1 MRKDVL
7 ATASAVALSTGF
19 ACAAQAAAP
28 VFTWTGCYIGVNAG
42 ADFGNSKWSDLAFP
56 APAGVSFGTSGGVF
70 GGQAGCNYQ
79 FQNFVIGGEGEL
91 WGSSLSGSATL
102 LGAEGAT
109 LGFKTKSD
117 MAGDLA
123 VRAGYAF
130 DRVLVF
136 GKVGVAWAH
145 YAFTETVRGYGN
157 YTDTGSGDYSGL
169 LLGLGLEYAIDSHW
183 SVKGEYDYV
192 DYGGK
197 AIPLYTVGG
206 GYDYTANI
214 RNIENIVKA
223 AVNFR
228 F

>member
-1 MRKDVL
+1 MGLQPLGLRNVARRRGGDVGL
-7 ATASAVALSTGF
+7 QDEERHGRR
-19 ACAAQAAAP
+19 P
-28 VFTWTGCYIGVNAG
+28 RGC
-42 ADFGNSKWSDLAFP
+42 
-56 APAGVSFGTSGGVF
+56 
-70 GGQAGCNYQ
+70 
-79 FQNFVIGGEGEL
+79 
-91 WGSSLSGSATL
+91 
-102 LGAEGAT
+102 
-109 LGFKTKSD
+109 
-117 MAGDLA
+117 
-123 VRAGYAF
+123 RAGYAF

-169 LLGLGLEYAIDSHW
+169 LLGLGLEYAIDLHW

-228 F
+228 LRRSHIRRDPIVRARSRHTCRAGAAPG